1 MLRTVLVASFL
12 FSLSTSSFAQQKTP
26 LPIGMAPHEHALVR
40 AYRDSRAALD
50 RDITTPPT
58 EPVRTMA
65 EWEEIQSLVITWAQY
80 EGILKQIVRYAKEEC
95 EVIIVCDDQ
104 ADVTTYLNNTQ
115 FGGPLN
121 NLNNVTFIEAPFN
134 SVWTRDFGAECI
146 YTNEVDSLYLLD
158 WIYNRPRPEDDVTPD
173 VVGAYKGIGV
183 YNTSTAP
190 NDLVHTGGNFM
201 ADGFGTAFSSELV
214 IDENG
219 PNGQFNQTV
228 RTQAG
233 VEAMME
239 TWMGIQ
245 QGRYVLM
252 PTLPYDGIHHIDMHM
267 KLIDEERLL
276 IGEFPLGQSDGPQLE
291 SNIDYV
297 TSNWNSTF
305 GTPYEVI
312 RVPMPSSTGGNY
324 PPDASYRTY
333 ANNVFVNGTVL
344 VPTYREEFD
353 TVGLRILRESMP
365 GYNVVPIDCDNSGM
379 NIISASGAIHC
390 ITKGI
395 GVSDPLLIKHQA
407 LNDTYETV
415 IPYGVT
421 AYMRHKSGIASA
433 QLYWSTDTAQAWN
446 QVAMADQGG
455 NNWSAAIPAQSANTR
470 IFYYVEG
477 NANSGKVQ
485 VRPIV
490 APEGWWSFRILDPNT
505 GIGEGAIPMITEVYP
520 NPANALVVIALSQGS
535 GQAEVRI
542 LDATGRV
549 VMALHAGSL
558 PSDGRLFADVSA
570 LRTGVYQVEVRTAAG
585 RSTHALLKR

>member
-12 FSLSTSSFAQQKTP
+12 LSLSTASFAQQKTP

-40 AYRDSRAALD
+40 AYRDSRAGLD

-65 EWEEIQSLVITWAQY
+65 EWEEIQSLVITWAGY

-95 EVIIVCDDQ
+95 EVIIICDNE

-214 IDENG
+214 LDENG

-252 PTLPYDGIHHIDMHM
+252 PKLPYDGISHIDMHM

-276 IGEFPLGQSDGPQLE
+276 IGEFPLGLSDGPQLE

-297 TSNWNSTF
+297 MTNWNSTF

-455 NNWSAAIPAQSANTR
+455 NNWSAAIPAQPANTR

-505 GIGEGAIPMITEVYP
+505 GVGEGALPIITEVYP

-542 LDATGRV
+542 LDATGRA
-549 VMALHAGSL
+549 VMALNAGSL
-558 PSDGRLFADVSA
+558 PSDGRLFADVTA
-570 LRTGVYQVEVRTAAG
+570 LRTGVYQVEVHTAAAG
-585 RSTHALLKR
+585 ARMLC

>member
-12 FSLSTSSFAQQKTP
+12 FSLSTASFAQQKTP